1 MRYLVTGN
9 LKPSDLPRGCSI
21 VAQGEAVALEE
32 PWTFGPMLIARVKE
46 GYERSMFALREKP
59 GVTAFTVTGL
69 SEPNAGT
76 AFAIGAHLMKDAEG
90 MAPYIAGVP
99 PVIAKYNCNYLAR
112 TGDVAHAGGEFKPD
126 RVAIMQFPDAATMVD
141 FYTCDGYA
149 PLLPI
154 RLKCTLPRMMLLMKE
169 GAIPPSVRDTITQ
182 RLPKAQG
189 VPAAA

>member
-69 SEPNAGT
+69 SEP
-76 AFAIGAHLMKDAEG
+76 
-90 MAPYIAGVP
+90 
-99 PVIAKYNCNYLAR
+99 IAKA
-112 TGDVAHAGGEFKPD
+112 
-126 RVAIMQFPDAATMVD
+126 
-141 FYTCDGYA
+141 
-149 PLLPI
+149 
-154 RLKCTLPRMMLLMKE
+154 
-169 GAIPPSVRDTITQ
+169 
-182 RLPKAQG
+182 
-189 VPAAA
+189 VPAFGSESPVTVKAVTPGLSRSANMLRS